1 MEILDIIVLVL
12 LVIGLITGMKDG
24 LVKRVLGLV
33 GLVAGLIIGKKIYLS
48 VAEKLMP
55 FLGMSE
61 KTTQII
67 AFALILIIV
76 PLIFSLIAW
85 LIGNLL
91 KTAGLGWVNRLLG
104 GIIGVITN
112 ALFVGLIFV
121 GIESFDTHEVMLSK
135 EKKEA
140 SLFFYPLYQSTGLLI
155 KDVRTQIERWKEAHA
170 EDAEDAE
177 DAGNTENSDDS
188 DKSDKSDKKDLQSF
202 EEVV

>member
-85 LIGNLL
+85 LIGNML

-104 GIIGVITN
+104 GIIGIITN

-170 EDAEDAE
+170 EEAE
-177 DAGNTENSDDS
+177 DAGNTENSDDA
-188 DKSDKSDKKDLQSF
+188 DKSDKKDLQSF

>member
-12 LVIGLITGMKDG
+12 LVIGLITGIKDG
-24 LVKRVLGLV
+24 VVKRVLGLV

-85 LIGNLL
+85 LIGNML

-177 DAGNTENSDDS
+177 DAGNTENSDDA
-188 DKSDKSDKKDLQSF
+188 DKSDKKDLQSF

>member
-85 LIGNLL
+85 LIGNML

-170 EDAEDAE
+170 EEAEDAE

-188 DKSDKSDKKDLQSF
+188 DKSDKKDLQSF

>member
-188 DKSDKSDKKDLQSF
+188 DKSDKKDLQSF

>member
-85 LIGNLL
+85 LIGNML

-104 GIIGVITN
+104 GIIGIITN

-177 DAGNTENSDDS
+177 DADDTEN
-188 DKSDKSDKKDLQSF
+188 SDKSDKKDLQSF